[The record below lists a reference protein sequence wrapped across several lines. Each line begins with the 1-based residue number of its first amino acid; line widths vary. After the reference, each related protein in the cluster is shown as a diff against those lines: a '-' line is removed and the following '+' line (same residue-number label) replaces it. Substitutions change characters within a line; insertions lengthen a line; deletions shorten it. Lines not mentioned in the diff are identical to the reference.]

1 MSPPTGQ
8 IVSSVK
14 LSDVQASTINVR
26 SQSQD
31 CFRSLNIFI
40 DLVGNEF
47 SVSFRLAR
55 ILKVIYLMSLNLL
68 TSS

>member
-14 LSDVQASTINVR
+14 LSDVQAPTTNVR
-26 SQSQD
+26 SRSQD
-31 CFRSLNIFI
+31 CFRSLDIFI
-40 DLVGNEF
+40 DLVGNEV

-55 ILKVIYLMSLNLL
+55 IIKEIY
-68 TSS
+68 